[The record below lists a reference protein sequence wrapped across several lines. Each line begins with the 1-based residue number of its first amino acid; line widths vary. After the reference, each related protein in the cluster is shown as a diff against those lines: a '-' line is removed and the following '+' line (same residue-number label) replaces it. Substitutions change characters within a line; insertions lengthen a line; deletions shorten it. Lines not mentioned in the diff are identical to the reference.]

1 MGVFH
6 FRQFDIDDRDCG
18 MKICSD
24 SVTFGAWFLPQHT
37 LAYTVLDIGAGSG
50 LLSLMAAQCM
60 PHAEITGIEIDKAA
74 AAAAGHNFAT
84 SQWSRRLKIVNTDF
98 SLFAPSSAVDIIIS
112 NPPFFTSGLIAPDS
126 RRATARHEAS
136 LTSASLFAFAR
147 QHLAPDGHLGLILP
161 ADRADDIIFEA
172 ELAALKLRRFC
183 SVIPR
188 EGKAPVRALFD
199 FSPSDGPCAS
209 ESIVIRDSNGIV
221 TDRYTAIVQ
230 PFYTKIS

>member
-37 LAYTVLDIGAGSG
+37 QAHTVLDIGAGSG

-60 PHAEITGIEIDKAA
+60 PHAEITGIEIDEAA
-74 AAAAGHNFAT
+74 AAAAEHNFAA
-84 SQWSRRLKIVNTDF
+84 SQWSRRLKIENTDF
-98 SLFAPSSAVDIIIS
+98 SLFTPSSAVDIII
-112 NPPFFTSGLIAPDS
+112 
-126 RRATARHEAS
+126 
-136 LTSASLFAFAR
+136 FAFAR

-199 FSPSDGPCAS
+199 FSPTDGPCAS